1 MMTPRSASLTQL
13 NRAFLIILALIFF
26 TLSISASAVVFFYPL
41 EIETRESTVWLHV
54 LAIEEDINIYDHS
67 QVAFI
72 NMFHGPFDPLFK
84 FSIATLFPFLQSWQV
99 TRFAVFILPYFF
111 LAVAWRL
118 IARYSRE
125 PVLHTIYI
133 GSIGY
138 LFLLVSAKEFIF
150 VGRSDATAAV
160 FLLLLIFV
168 STSFLPKT
176 ALTAGLHGFLCGTIG
191 ISAILTNWRVAPSI
205 LAILIFTLWKYRYI
219 HLTTWRL
226 TFVHLM
232 SFSTASVGISGVILY
247 YIFDFNLRLYYKLFF
262 GFFTESSGWGS
273 TPYGHRPAI
282 WFLGSLFKPTAS
294 PDSLKGGPLI
304 LALSVY
310 FLVSGWGEREKKGW
324 VLLGCLVFVSCALAY
339 YLNYYGGGSWYFI
352 PFLIVL
358 WFFCCR
364 SYPKMSESR
373 LALLG
378 IIMLALLCINI
389 RTVMVPTLSRI
400 STMRKA
406 HDFMAEVRSLEKT
419 NVILSE
425 DTFFFRTSYQGELID
440 MGDTIAAVHK
450 KGYYGDTFNATVND
464 HFKKMQRHPPDYIL
478 TGFTESPELNKL
490 IEAKYTLILEG
501 PNNLTANGYGASK
514 LFKRRDLITH

>member
-1 MMTPRSASLTQL
+1 M
-13 NRAFLIILALIFF
+13 
-26 TLSISASAVVFFYPL
+26 Y
-41 EIETRESTVWLHV
+41 V
-54 LAIEEDINIYDHS
+54 LAIEEGINIYDHS

-72 NMFHGPFDPLFK
+72 NMFHGPIDPVFK

-111 LAVAWRL
+111 LALAWRF
-118 IARYSRE
+118 IARYSKK

-138 LFLLVSAKEFIF
+138 LFLLVSAKEFIL

-168 STSFLPKT
+168 STSFSPKK
-176 ALTAGLHGFLCGTIG
+176 LSTAGLHGFLCGIFG
-191 ISAILTNWRVAPSI
+191 ILAILTNWRIAPTI
-205 LAILIFTLWKYRYI
+205 LAVLIFTLWMCMFI
-219 HLTTWRL
+219 RL
-226 TFVHLM
+226 NNKGLAFVHLIC
-232 SFSTASVGISGVILY
+232 FSTASLGISVIILY
-247 YIFDFNLRLYYKLFF
+247 YIFDFNLPLYYQHFF

-310 FLVSGWGEREKKGW
+310 FLVPGRGEKERKGW
-324 VLLGCLVFVSCALAY
+324 IILGCFVFVTCAFGY

-358 WFFCCR
+358 WFFFCKNF
-364 SYPKMSESR
+364 SKMSESR
-373 LALLG
+373 LLVLG
-378 IIMLALLCINI
+378 IIILALLCINI
-389 RTVMVPTLSRI
+389 RTVIVPSLSRI
-400 STMRKA
+400 ATMHKA
-406 HDFMAEVRSLEKT
+406 HNFMRVVRSLAET
-419 NVILSE
+419 NTILSE
-425 DTFFFRTSYQGELID
+425 DTFFFKTSYQGELID
-440 MGDTIAAVHK
+440 MGDTISAVFK
-450 KGYYGDTFNATVND
+450 SGYYGDEFNNTVNE
-464 HFKKMQRHPPDYIL
+464 HFNRIKRNPPDYIL
-478 TGFTESPELNKL
+478 TGFTESPELKKVM
-490 IEAKYTLILEG
+490 EEKYTLIIDGLE
-501 PNNLTANGYGASK
+501 NLTANGYGATR